1 MLPLPQGVEAEFESR
16 QSSQPRVA
24 VVGPTSSGKSTL
36 VNALFRQFVLP
47 TGALPNTLLPVIIG
61 MGDGGGYSVT
71 LGGDGLEE
79 YVLSRELTIRPSVG
93 LSQTDAFE
101 RIRHANALVRDMLRG
116 CRRASDEP
124 SHSLESIRLW
134 HIRLVVPAER
144 GREPASF
151 EIVDCPGGGE
161 ALGAAQETGLVGAAV
176 KRILQHCM
184 SIAGMVLVNVKVDNI
199 VCLDDEQLLLPYFGG
214 TRPDAKLALTINAVE
229 DAPTRRDAE
238 ERLQYDMVR
247 TTLQRLGVT
256 SDAVFYVSGRT
267 ILACGVAQSLM
278 DVTSFEELRKLASLG
293 SSANTALSLPALC
306 ALIKNDLC
314 IGGPHPEVVEHGMRE
329 MQLSGSGSLIE
340 RARLVVSSLGHETG
354 EGASQAHLLPVL
366 ESTHGGSRE
375 VLVGLYASGLFGG
388 VWRRTHDGDAPSIS

>member
-36 VNALFRQFVLP
+36 VNALFRQLVLP

-79 YVLSRELTIRPSVG
+79 YLLSREQTIRPSVG

-101 RIRHANALVRDMLRG
+101 RIRQANALVRDMLRG
-116 CRRASDEP
+116 CMCASDEP

-134 HIRLVVPAER
+134 HIRLVVPAEC

-161 ALGAAQETGLVGAAV
+161 AFGAAQETGLVGAAV

-199 VCLDDEQLLLPYFGG
+199 VCLDDEQLLLPCFGG

-229 DAPTRRDAE
+229 DAQTRRDAE

-247 TTLQRLGVT
+247 TTLQRLGV
-256 SDAVFYVSGRT
+256 DAVFYVSGRA

-306 ALIKNDLC
+306 ALIKNDLG
-314 IGGPHPEVVEHGMRE
+314 IDGPHPDVVEQGMRE

-354 EGASQAHLLPVL
+354 EAASQAHLLPAL

-375 VLVGLYASGLFGG
+375 VLVGLYESGLFGG
-388 VWRRTHDGDAPSIS
+388 VWRCTHDKDAPSTS